1 MSKRVLVTID
11 RGMTDKTGKVVWEH
25 EIPILNAVHGTEV
38 RLVSLDDVED
48 LQGTALVLAG
58 TTQIVDPKD
67 PRFKDQA
74 KEKVSLVEVLKRNLS
89 IGKPFSGNVADEYER
104 LVAMYGT
111 HPEYNLPFVE
121 YVYGRPEQGRFKEAV
136 AAVAEDEEQDY
147 DLAHPGAKPVPLND
161 GPLTDEQ
168 MRAKLM
174 DADIEFP
181 PTAKGATLRKLYDAA
196 FAQAA

>member
-11 RGMTDKTGKVVWEH
+11 RGMTDKTGKVVWDH
-25 EIPILNAVHGTEV
+25 EIPILNAVHGADVTEV
-38 RLVSLDDVED
+38 DLSAVED
-48 LQGTALVLAG
+48 LRGTALVLAG

-89 IGKPFSGNVADEYER
+89 LGKPFSGSVDDEYER

-111 HPEYNLPFVE
+111 HPDYGLPFVE
-121 YVYGRPEQGRFKEAV
+121 YVYGRPEQGRFHEAV
-136 AAVAEDEEQDY
+136 AAVSDDEEHDY
-147 DLAHPGAKPVPLND
+147 DLAHPGAKPVSLD
-161 GPLTDEQ
+161 TGPLTDEQ
-168 MRAKLM
+168 MREKLKA
-174 DADIEFP
+174 ADIEFP